1 MNAGTPLTPN
11 ATDRLYCGCLPRS
24 AKCPA
29 SYGLVKAGIAHTSG
43 RLSKGAEQSCTSC
56 FEVQRRVAQRELDT
70 MCAPVYHVSVWRAC
84 LQTNPPTQG
93 PCRMAPA
100 LPGIPHWEFFL
111 VSFHFSLTYY
121 SLSYED
127 LPLIRKTVAIPQTS
141 HPRQE
146 LVGRQD
152 VHNPQI
158 DPFLT
163 PGPQKNDTGYP

>member
-1 MNAGTPLTPN
+1 VPN
-11 ATDRLYCGCLPRS
+11 ARSSRHPAHAPSLGIDRSGRASRICGCLPRS

-84 LQTNPPTQG
+84 LQTNPLTQG

-100 LPGIPHWEFFL
+100 LPGIPHWEFFFGL
-111 VSFHFSLTYY
+111 FPFFTYY
-121 SLSYED
+121 SLSYEEQCAM
-127 LPLIRKTVAIPQTS
+127 RS
-141 HPRQE
+141 
-146 LVGRQD
+146 
-152 VHNPQI
+152 
-158 DPFLT
+158 
-163 PGPQKNDTGYP
+163 PQKSQ